1 MVAVVAS
8 SSLSSSLSSSKRSFS
23 LFHVV
28 ITVVIGF
35 LLGRLTAPQSFF
47 SLSSDLLCPTTMT
60 TATTTATS
68 SSTLPP
74 PPAAQASAIVAAA
87 TTVEKG
93 KNFLE
98 IAVKYNNDKAMG
110 IKSLEKCNL
119 PTEHVLCPAKRQN
132 AVNPECRIVGHFYQR
147 LYQQW
152 LGPFSLDTTDPFLFI
167 EIGFGQGNSV
177 PLFNEFLPRADR
189 HILDIACQNMDK
201 VSPKMAAKYKPEMEK
216 GRLHCGSSADFDFL
230 HSVYRKLVTERPDG
244 PPLRVVIEDASHIPS
259 HMAVA
264 VFFWLPRLEPGG
276 LLFLEDIEPNV
287 STKHGGH
294 GIQSDFMPQ
303 LMSDIHYCGDEF
315 LTEDSACFPQIQGLI
330 QSIHCALHICV
341 IQRNDVPASD
351 PPREQSMPPPHALD
365 LQKCLGKKK

>member
-1 MVAVVAS
+1 MAVITTS
-8 SSLSSSLSSSKRSFS
+8 STSSKRSFS
-23 LFHVV
+23 TLHVV
-28 ITVVIGF
+28 ITLLIGL
-35 LLGRLTAPQSFF
+35 LLGRLTGPRSAFTF
-47 SLSSDLLCPTTMT
+47 SSDLLCADSSTTT
-60 TATTTATS
+60 TTGATTQ
-68 SSTLPP
+68 PP
-74 PPAAQASAIVAAA
+74 PTPVIVTNNAAITS
-87 TTVEKG
+87 VEKQ
-93 KNFLE
+93 KNFFE

-110 IKSLEKCNL
+110 LKSQEKCNL
-119 PTEHVLCPAKRQN
+119 PTEHVLCPDKRKN

-152 LGPFSLDTTDPFLFI
+152 LGPLSLDTVDPFLFI

-189 HILDIACQNMDK
+189 HILDIACKDLNK
-201 VSPKMAAKYKPEMEK
+201 VAPNMAAKYKPEIDA

-230 HSVYRKLVTERPDG
+230 HSVYDKLVLQRQGG
-244 PPLRVVIEDASHIPS
+244 PPLRVVIEDASHIPA

-294 GIQSDFMPQ
+294 GIQSDLMPQ

-315 LTEDSACFPQIQGLI
+315 HTEDPACFPSIQGLI
-330 QSIHCALHICV
+330 QSIHCALHVCV

-351 PPREQSMPPPHALD
+351 PPREQSMPPANALD
-365 LQKCLGKKK
+365 LRQCLGKK